1 MYMEHMS
8 IIKFNDWA
16 IQHIL
21 DENRFDENGFIIM
34 ENETTFKSTGI
45 ISKIFEDHW
54 HSYYSKY
61 KSSIDSLRPNANKE
75 VHKIINCSN
84 KNIGSYVYVFPNDDD

>member
-1 MYMEHMS
+1 MS

-34 ENETTFKSTGI
+34 ENQTNLKSTGM

-54 HSYYSKY
+54 HAYYSKY
-61 KSSIDSLRPNANKE
+61 NSSIDSLRPNADK
-75 VHKIINCSN
+75 
-84 KNIGSYVYVFPNDDD
+84 